1 MLQEECLLFFWGV
14 ISVWISL
21 ADQPFQMERSQ
32 TAQYLRG
39 AVERFEKKSTKNKVF
54 GLLLVQKD
62 CLSLRVD
69 R

>member
-39 AVERFEKKSTKNKVF
+39 AVERFEKKST
-54 GLLLVQKD
+54 
-62 CLSLRVD
+62 
-69 R
+69 